1 MLDWLFGAVASVTA
15 TVMFFSI
22 FLAGFVF
29 SSLSILLG
37 GHGDADHDM
46 GDHDVDHDADS
57 YSDHGGD
64 HHDGEHSGSGASSIF
79 SVGMLSVR
87 GMALL
92 ANGFGGAGTL
102 AQIQT
107 GRVYFSTAIG
117 MVVGYLFAFFV
128 LFTLKVFRSQQANS
142 LIDISKAVGVS
153 AMVVTSIPRDG
164 YGEIRCVVS
173 GTEVTKSAVSK
184 DGAPIK
190 SGTRVRIEEADGAT
204 LVVVP
209 SNTTQQ

>member
-15 TVMFFSI
+15 MAMFFSI
-22 FLAGFVF
+22 FLVGFVF
-29 SSLSILLG
+29 SSLSIILG

-46 GDHDVDHDADS
+46 GDHDVDHDT
-57 YSDHGGD
+57 SDHGGD

-92 ANGFGGAGTL
+92 ATGFGGAGTL

-128 LFTLKVFRSQQANS
+128 LFTLQVFRSQQANS
-142 LIDISKAVGVS
+142 LIDISKAVGVT
-153 AMVVTSIPRDG
+153 ATVVTSIPHGG

-173 GTEVTKSAVSK
+173 GTEVTKTAVSK
-184 DGAPIK
+184 DGRAIK

-209 SNTTQQ
+209 SNAAQL